1 MARNRIETDL
11 LNEMEWQRI
20 SKEINIG
27 SNTLKLELYE
37 AASHFNI
44 GTVDIPPCKRTEED
58 YRLQDLLSVDVAQ
71 HKSKYQ
77 EEMKTDQRP

>member
-1 MARNRIETDL
+1 MARNRIKTDL

-27 SNTLKLELYE
+27 SNKTGGLYE

-44 GTVDIPPCKRTEED
+44 GTVDIPPCKHTEED